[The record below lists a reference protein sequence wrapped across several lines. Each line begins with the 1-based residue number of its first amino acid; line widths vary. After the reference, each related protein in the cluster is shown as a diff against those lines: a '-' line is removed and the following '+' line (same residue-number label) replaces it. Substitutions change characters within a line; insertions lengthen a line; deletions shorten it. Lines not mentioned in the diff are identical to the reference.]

1 MKTNE
6 WLGTN
11 FITSARIEKYQEIF
25 KHKHQIYSKIENNIS
40 IKSYSPKKTRITF
53 EEAMKGEVRK
63 KIISNS
69 LSIQNHQLVIL
80 LVLLFRHIGSNL
92 NFKFLLNG
100 KIKKFIYCGIQ
111 KLKLWFG
118 IKMDYLYKVYLD

>member
-1 MKTNE
+1 MQEWKINSSPTRNDLVGQKKIGLMKTNE

-25 KHKHQIYSKIENNIS
+25 KHKHQIYSKIEKNIS

-63 KIISNS
+63 KS
-69 LSIQNHQLVIL
+69 
-80 LVLLFRHIGSNL
+80 
-92 NFKFLLNG
+92 FL
-100 KIKKFIYCGIQ
+100 IR
-111 KLKLWFG
+111 
-118 IKMDYLYKVYLD
+118 